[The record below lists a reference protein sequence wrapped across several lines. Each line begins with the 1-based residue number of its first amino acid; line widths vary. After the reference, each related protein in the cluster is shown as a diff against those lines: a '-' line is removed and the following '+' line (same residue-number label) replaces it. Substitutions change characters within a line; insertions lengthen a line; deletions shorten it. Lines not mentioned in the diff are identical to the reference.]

1 MTPMTKKTP
10 PERVTLQ
17 LLQRQVD
24 AMEERLAALEPKKKP
39 AETKG
44 DDK

>member
-1 MTPMTKKTP
+1 MTKKTH

-24 AMEERLAALEPKKKP
+24 AMEERLAALEPKKP
-39 AETKG
+39 AKAEPKG